1 MQKDQG
7 SIPKAKKARCTIIQ
21 NDTKAAQRDT
31 KTAQRAKKSINC
43 LAETEDSRNDS
54 ATTET
59 DAEILA
65 ADAEILAE
73 TAWNEFAILTNVV
86 EIFISKGELSTENNL
101 Y

>member
-21 NDTKAAQRDT
+21 NDTKAVQRDT
-31 KTAQRAKKSINC
+31 KTAQRVKTSIIC

-54 ATTET
+54 ETTE
-59 DAEILA
+59 

-73 TAWNEFAILTNVV
+73 AAWNEFAILTNVA
-86 EIFISKGELSTENNL
+86 EIFISKGEPSTENNR

>member
-21 NDTKAAQRDT
+21 KDTKAAQRVII
-31 KTAQRAKKSINC
+31 SINC

-54 ATTET
+54 ATTE
-59 DAEILA
+59 

-73 TAWNEFAILTNVV
+73 AAWNEFAILTNVA
-86 EIFISKGELSTENNL
+86 EIFISKGELSTENDRH
-101 Y
+101 